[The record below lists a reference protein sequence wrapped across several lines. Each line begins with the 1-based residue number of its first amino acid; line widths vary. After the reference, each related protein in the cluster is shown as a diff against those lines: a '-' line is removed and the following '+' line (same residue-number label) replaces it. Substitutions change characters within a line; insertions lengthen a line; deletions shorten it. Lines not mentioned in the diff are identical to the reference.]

1 VSGIITNSLVLGDFI
16 SFIISSN
23 LLSKVTGCLSLFSCV
38 IPISIGTYLTML
50 SLFFRNLFFTIL
62 QPGLVAGLIPYWIL
76 GRELSNIRITSLQLR
91 QYAGVVLFIIGLA
104 IMLSCIVNFAVK
116 GRGTL
121 SPADPTKHLVVG
133 GLYKYSRNPMY
144 VGVMMMLIGEA
155 IFFESTDLWVYL
167 IIVFIGFHLFILLH
181 EEPRLKKDFEAEYK
195 EYCKKVRR
203 WI

>member
-1 VSGIITNSLVLGDFI
+1 
-16 SFIISSN
+16 
-23 LLSKVTGCLSLFSCV
+23 
-38 IPISIGTYLTML
+38 ML
-50 SLFFRNLFFTIL
+50 SLFLRNLFFTIL

-76 GRELSNIRITSLQLR
+76 GRKAMSVPIQPQKFH
-91 QYAGVVLFIIGLA
+91 QYLGVMIFIVGLG
-104 IMLSCIVNFAVK
+104 IMLSCIVNFAIK

-121 SPADPTKHLVVG
+121 SPADPTKHLVVA

-144 VGVMMMLIGEA
+144 LGVIMMLIGEA
-155 IFFESTDLWVYL
+155 VFFQSSALWIYL
-167 IIVFIGFHLFILLH
+167 VVVFIGFHLFILMH